1 MNEHRIRLPGGRT
14 LAAAEVGSPKGTAV
28 FLFHG
33 FPGSRLGVQ
42 LAHEEAQ
49 RQGIRLIAIDRPGWG
64 QSDPL
69 RGRRL
74 HDWPADLVAAAD
86 RLHCDRFNVLG
97 LSGGAPFALA
107 SAVAEPDRIGRVGLL
122 CGLGPVAAM
131 RKGDGMIWHN
141 RLGLTLASRAR
152 WLLKPI
158 LIVVGPLLGHLHG
171 FAISNLVRHSRAA
184 DRATLNDPWV
194 RQIFG
199 REFREGFRS
208 GAGAAADACIY
219 GADWDLDF
227 AAIRQRVYLWHGED
241 DVIVPVSMARWIAE
255 RIPDVRATY
264 YPGEGHFS
272 IVVNQLPEVLEVLR
286 VRPA

>member
-14 LAAAEVGSPKGTAV
+14 LAAAEVGDPDGTPL

-49 RQGIRLIAIDRPGWG
+49 RQGVRLIALDRPGWG

-74 HDWPADLVAAAD
+74 HDWPADLTAAAD

-97 LSGGAPFALA
+97 LSGGAPFSLA
-107 SAVAEPDRIGRVGLL
+107 SAAAVPDRIGRVGVL

-141 RLGLTLASRAR
+141 RLGLKLASRAR
-152 WLLKPI
+152 WLVGPA
-158 LIVVGPLLGHLHG
+158 LIVAAPLLRHLSG
-171 FAISNLVRHSRAA
+171 FAIDNLTRHSGAA
-184 DRATLNDPWV
+184 DRAALSDPWV
-194 RQIFG
+194 RQVFG

-208 GAGAAADACIY
+208 GAGAAVDARIY
-219 GADWDLDF
+219 GAAWDLDF
-227 AAIRQRVYLWHGED
+227 AAIVPPVFLWHGEAD
-241 DVIVPVSMARWIAE
+241 TIVPVSMARWVADK
-255 RIPDVRATY
+255 IPDVHPTY

-272 IVVNQLPEVLEVLR
+272 VVLNHLPEIVEVMR